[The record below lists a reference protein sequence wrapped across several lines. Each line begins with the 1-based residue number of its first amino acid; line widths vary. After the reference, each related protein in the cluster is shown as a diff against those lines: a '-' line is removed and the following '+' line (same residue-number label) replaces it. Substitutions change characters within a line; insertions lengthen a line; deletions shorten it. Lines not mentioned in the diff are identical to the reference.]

1 MAPDGYDGFWNVYS
15 ERSKADDVGFVLE
28 LIKKI
33 GEEIPAADM
42 EDVTII
48 GETSYCSKT
57 VVCSIIIV
65 ILVNNIIIL
74 LVNIIIILVNN
85 IIIVLVNNIIPII
98 RDK

>member
-1 MAPDGYDGFWNVYS
+1 M
-15 ERSKADDVGFVLE
+15 GFVLE
-28 LIKKI
+28 LIEKI

-48 GETSYCSKT
+48 GETRDCSET

-85 IIIVLVNNIIPII
+85 IIIILVKNLIIIIVLVNNIIPII

>member
-48 GETSYCSKT
+48 GETRDCSET
-57 VVCSIIIV
+57 VVCSIII
-65 ILVNNIIIL
+65 IIP
-74 LVNIIIILVNN
+74 VNN
-85 IIIVLVNNIIPII
+85 IIIVLVNNIIIII